1 MSSKGLDRPLPSLIY
16 QGDAIHDL
24 RRVINMPLWDDYQE
38 EVCEFFR
45 NADMQAETNISVQG
59 VRASHDI
66 DVVVR
71 SRLVGFELLW
81 LVECKHWRRRVSKLH
96 VLALREIVADVGADR
111 GILMAEQGFQRGAL
125 DAARLTNVQ
134 LTSLANLAN
143 TAGHEIGL
151 AKLRVLQER
160 LDKCRARYWNIDK
173 TLRVQH
179 GLSSYWGQERAFES
193 YVVMQATGW
202 ALNAAFRG
210 IFPVIYNPNL
220 AAMAFPFGM
229 EVEMSPDETLLTA
242 STPNEL
248 FLLLEPD
255 IIEFE
260 RRLDAAEGEE
270 GGATEG

>member
-151 AKLRVLQER
+151 AKSYKNALTSVA
-160 LDKCRARYWNIDK
+160 LDIGILIKRC
-173 TLRVQH
+173 V
-179 GLSSYWGQERAFES
+179 SSMVF
-193 YVVMQATGW
+193 QATG
-202 ALNAAFRG
+202 AKKG
-210 IFPVIYNPNL
+210 HSNP
-220 AAMAFPFGM
+220 MW
-229 EVEMSPDETLLTA
+229 
-242 STPNEL
+242 
-248 FLLLEPD
+248 
-255 IIEFE
+255 
-260 RRLDAAEGEE
+260 
-270 GGATEG
+270 